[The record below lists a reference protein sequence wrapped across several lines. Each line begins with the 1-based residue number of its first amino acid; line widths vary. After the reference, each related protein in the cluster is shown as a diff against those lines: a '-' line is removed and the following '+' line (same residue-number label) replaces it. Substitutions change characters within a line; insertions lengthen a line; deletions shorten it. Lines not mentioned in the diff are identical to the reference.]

1 MRFIS
6 WLNGVSL
13 GLTGI
18 AISKMRVSIWRLGV
32 EEAIWVEVH
41 MLRRTASGSSYGCRD
56 KHVNLAEECGSP
68 QPLHRMSAKTLHS

>member
-1 MRFIS
+1 M
-6 WLNGVSL
+6 
-13 GLTGI
+13 
-18 AISKMRVSIWRLGV
+18 

-68 QPLHRMSAKTLHS
+68 QPLHRMSAKTLHSEAKPETVTLNSTSLKRKTSKTKTNSKQ